1 VNPGALARAKLDP
14 ILVRAIRVNSE
25 KRSFGSLAAQLKV
38 CRSTVSRA
46 ARAVTWR
53 WVEQ

>member
-1 VNPGALARAKLDP
+1 VNPGAQANAKLSP
-14 ILVRAIRVNSE
+14 AVVRAIRINRE
-25 KRSFGSLAAQLKV
+25 KRTLADLADRLKV

-53 WVEQ
+53 WVGE